1 MANEAR
7 VNIQTQVKISTL
19 RAVPARLPQMQS
31 SPIRVSFRGAFL
43 FSATLAFIAGIY
55 LVWLWQ
61 PDRQV
66 RLHTAHLIRQLE
78 KRNWSAAQYFIAA
91 DYHDDWGDDR
101 ERLLERMREVLR
113 YARAIQIISSDP
125 QTQIERRHALWTAK
139 VQITGDGE
147 VVALIKERI
156 NTLSAPF
163 ELAWHRQSDKP
174 WDWKLVRASNRELII
189 GAEEY

>member
-101 ERLLERMREVLR
+101 DNWRWRSCRADQRANQHSVSAVRACLASTIGQTMGLE
-113 YARAIQIISSDP
+113 
-125 QTQIERRHALWTAK
+125 
-139 VQITGDGE
+139 TGAGE
-147 VVALIKERI
+147 QPRI
-156 NTLSAPF
+156 NY
-163 ELAWHRQSDKP
+163 WC
-174 WDWKLVRASNRELII
+174 
-189 GAEEY
+189 